1 MDTTN
6 NMLRIQNLHIYK
18 GDALLL
24 ELDTTVSAGEILTIM
39 GPSGSGK
46 STLLNWLSGMLE
58 PAFRA
63 EGKLE
68 LDGHDIT
75 RTPSHLRQIALL
87 FQDSLLFNHLSVSGN
102 IEFGMQH
109 SKSNTRKQRVSEAL
123 ASVGL
128 SGMEARAPKSLSG
141 GQQARVALLRVLL
154 NEPKVILLDEPFSKL
169 DSELRQAT
177 RELVFEQIRQRGL
190 IAILVT
196 HDQSDSDAAAGEVI
210 NLANTASGKLC

>member
-6 NMLRIQNLHIYK
+6 NMLRIQNLHICK
-18 GDALLL
+18 GDVLLL

-58 PAFRA
+58 PVFRA
-63 EGKLE
+63 KGKLE

-75 RTPSHLRQIALL
+75 LTPSHLRQIALL

-102 IEFGMQH
+102 IEFGMPQ
-109 SKSNTRKQRVSEAL
+109 SESSTRKQRVSEAL

-128 SGMEARAPKSLSG
+128 AGMEKRTPKSLSG
-141 GQQARVALLRVLL
+141 GQQARVALLRV
-154 NEPKVILLDEPFSKL
+154 
-169 DSELRQAT
+169 
-177 RELVFEQIRQRGL
+177 
-190 IAILVT
+190 
-196 HDQSDSDAAAGEVI
+196 
-210 NLANTASGKLC
+210 

>member
-1 MDTTN
+1 MDITN

-24 ELDTTVSAGEILTIM
+24 ELDTRVSAGEILTIM

-46 STLLNWLSGMLE
+46 STLLSWLSGMLE
-58 PAFRA
+58 PVFRA

-75 RTPSHLRQIALL
+75 QTPSHLRQIALL
-87 FQDSLLFNHLSVSGN
+87 FQDPLLFNHLSVSGN
-102 IEFGMQH
+102 IEFGMSH
-109 SKSNTRKQRVSEAL
+109 SKPSTRKQRVSEAL
-123 ASVGL
+123 ACVGL

-190 IAILVT
+190 TAILVT
-196 HDQSDSDAAAGEVI
+196 HDQSDADAAAGKVI
-210 NLANTASGKLC
+210 TLTNSASGKLC